1 MSWGRVSVRAR
12 RFSCVEQQP
21 QVDIVRSARRRTTVS
36 ASLVDGTVVVRV
48 PARISQTELDRIVPG
63 LVRRVL
69 AKQHRAAAS
78 DETLMERARLLSRR
92 YLDACAV
99 PESVRWVT
107 NQQQR
112 WGSCT
117 PSSRQIRLSH
127 RLQGMPQYVL
137 DYVLVHELAHLLHA
151 DHGPDFTALVGRYPQ
166 VERAQAYLD
175 GVSFGAGLPAMSVD
189 DPSAE
194 GRESG

>member
-1 MSWGRVSVRAR
+1 M
-12 RFSCVEQQP
+12 EQQP
-21 QVDIVRSARRRTTVS
+21 QVEIVRSARRRTTLS

-92 YLDACAV
+92 YLDARAV

-175 GVSFGAGLPAMSVD
+175 GVSFGAGLPAMSMD

-194 GRESG
+194 GHESG